1 MKKALEL
8 IPRAE
13 LLLRDPATFVA
24 ERERER
30 RVADGAAGLPAS
42 AARPYEQDRAPSRP
56 PGPPARACYD
66 RGLPCPP
73 TSSSVE
79 SASTT

>member
-1 MKKALEL
+1 MQVFGEGEARRRSAAWDPQVRKALEL

-42 AARPYEQDRAPSRP
+42 AARP
-56 PGPPARACYD
+56 
-66 RGLPCPP
+66 
-73 TSSSVE
+73 
-79 SASTT
+79 